1 MDEKL
6 FESIPIM
13 AEIWEARVEMVP
25 TVAGP
30 ERIILFGVGCLV
42 DVVEWYLEHQ
52 DWVEEVI
59 TGEYLEYYREIYG
72 QG

>member
-1 MDEKL
+1 MDEKQ

-25 TVAGP
+25 TVASP

-52 DWVEEVI
+52 D
-59 TGEYLEYYREIYG
+59 
-72 QG
+72 